1 LYWKVSFVVSPKQ
14 PDLRLLLDQ
23 GFPKPPGFT
32 VRSIDETVDVQHLSD
47 FRPDLAKVQTP
58 DFIVYLVAAEAG
70 FEALVTRDAS
80 QVKQLA
86 EMWVLSRLPGLTIVT
101 WRAPI
106 EDPIREWGQLLAYLP
121 EIKKKLVLDE
131 RPDAIFLPAP
141 RLSADSLYDA
151 DETVGIEARRRSV
164 SHSQARSMALG
175 EVRGWLELNGYDP
188 ESFDETLCL
197 P

>member
-1 LYWKVSFVVSPKQ
+1 MVSQKQ

-32 VRSIDETVDVQHLSD
+32 AWSIDETVDVEHLSD

-70 FEALVTRDAS
+70 FDGIVTRDAS

-86 EMWVLSRLPGLTIVT
+86 EMWVLSRLPGLTVAT

-121 EIKKKLVLDE
+121 EVKKKLAHE
-131 RPDAIFLPAP
+131 HRPDAIYLPAP
-141 RLSADSLYDA
+141 RLGSDSLYNA
-151 DETVGIEARRRSV
+151 DETVGLEARRRGV
-164 SHSQARSMALG
+164 SHAQARAMAREELR
-175 EVRGWLELNGYDP
+175 EWLTLNGWDP
-188 ESFDETLCL
+188 ESFDDTLGL
-197 P
+197 A

>member
-1 LYWKVSFVVSPKQ
+1 MVSPKQ
-14 PDLRLLLDQ
+14 PELRLLLDQ

-32 VRSIDETVDVQHLSD
+32 VRSIDDTVDVQHLSD
-47 FRPDLAKVQTP
+47 FRPDLARVQTP

-70 FEALVTRDAS
+70 IDALVTRDAS

-86 EMWVLSRLPGLTIVT
+86 EMWVLSRLPRLTVVT

-121 EIKKKLVLDE
+121 EIKKKLAVDE

-141 RLSADSLYDA
+141 RLGADNLYDA
-151 DETVGIEARRRSV
+151 DETVGIEARRRGV
-164 SHSQARSMALG
+164 SHAQARSIAAKEL
-175 EVRGWLELNGYDP
+175 RDWLELNGFAP
-188 ESFDETLCL
+188 ESFDETLGL
-197 P
+197 I

>member
-1 LYWKVSFVVSPKQ
+1 MVSPKQ

-32 VRSIDETVDVQHLSD
+32 VRSIDETVDVEHLSN

-58 DFIVYLVAAEAG
+58 DFIIYLVAAEAG
-70 FEALVTRDAS
+70 FDSIVTRDAS

-86 EMWVLSRLPGLTIVT
+86 EMWVLSCLPGLTVVT

-121 EIKKKLVLDE
+121 EIKKRLALDA

-141 RLSADSLYDA
+141 RLGADNLYDA
-151 DETVGIEARRRSV
+151 DETVGIEARRLRV
-164 SHSQARSMALG
+164 SHAQARSMALG
-175 EVRGWLELNGYDP
+175 EVRDWLALNGYDP
-188 ESFDETLCL
+188 ESFDETLGLL

>member
-1 LYWKVSFVVSPKQ
+1 MVSQKQ

-23 GFPKPPGFT
+23 AFPKPPGFT
-32 VRSIDETVDVQHLSD
+32 VRSIDETVEVQHLGD
-47 FRPDLAKVQTP
+47 FRPDLAKAQTP

-70 FEALVTRDAS
+70 FDAIVTRDAS

-86 EMWVLSRLPGLTIVT
+86 EMWVLSRLSRLTVVT

-121 EIKKKLVLDE
+121 EIKKRLAFEE

-141 RLSADSLYDA
+141 RLGAENLYDA
-151 DETVGIEARRRSV
+151 DETVGIEARRLGV
-164 SHSQARSMALG
+164 SHAQARIMALG
-175 EVRGWLELNGYDP
+175 EVRDWLDLNGYDRA
-188 ESFDETLCL
+188 SFDETLGVS
-197 P
+197 

>member
-1 LYWKVSFVVSPKQ
+1 VVSPKQ

-32 VRSIDETVDVQHLSD
+32 VRSIDETVDVQHLRD

-70 FEALVTRDAS
+70 FGAIVTRDAS
-80 QVKQLA
+80 QVKQLT
-86 EMWVLSRLPGLTIVT
+86 EMWVLSRLPGLTVIT

-106 EDPIREWGQLLAYLP
+106 EDPIREWGQLFAYLP
-121 EIKKKLVLDE
+121 EIKKKLATSV
-131 RPDAIFLPAP
+131 RPDGIFLPAP
-141 RLSADSLYDA
+141 RLGVDNLYDA
-151 DETVGIEARRRSV
+151 DETVGIEARRLGV
-164 SHSQARSMALG
+164 SHAQARSIAVG
-175 EVRGWLELNGYDP
+175 ELRDWLELNGYDP
-188 ESFDETLCL
+188 ASFDETLGL